1 MKDFYLSMK
10 RLQLNSLK
18 PFCLIF
24 DENFIFMDIFTDK
37 KHILI
42 LKYKTDKS
50 VWTSALT
57 VMYREVSL
65 KGKRPLYI
73 LSEILIILLPYYRA
87 KSPPEIRTISRPNI
101 AHFLP

>member
-50 VWTSALT
+50 VWASAFT
-57 VMYREVSL
+57 VIE
-65 KGKRPLYI
+65 KYI
-73 LSEILIILLPYYRA
+73 
-87 KSPPEIRTISRPNI
+87 
-101 AHFLP
+101 